1 MNHQMMIET
10 YMSLHYKIWL
20 SFQVIKNFKN
30 QENVNREQS
39 KENRSCNIFYTRNN
53 ILWYFTIEIIKTKS
67 MTKMTEFRPKKT
79 GLYKYMWVTL
89 LLKVIFDH
97 NKI

>member
-39 KENRSCNIFYTRNN
+39 KENRSCNVIFSTLEIIFYD
-53 ILWYFTIEIIKTKS
+53 ILQ
-67 MTKMTEFRPKKT
+67 
-79 GLYKYMWVTL
+79 
-89 LLKVIFDH
+89 
-97 NKI
+97 